1 MSTPETSI
9 FKDPNVAEHL
19 AHLYDKYVVA
29 PSNKTLNNI
38 LFVVNHITLHYI
50 DCLKKELGINN
61 SLGNLAYTYKII

>member
-19 AHLYDKYVVA
+19 AHLYDKYVVV

-38 LFVVNHITLHYI
+38 LFVCKSHYITLHR
-50 DCLKKELGINN
+50 LLEKGIR
-61 SLGNLAYTYKII
+61 Y

>member
-19 AHLYDKYVVA
+19 AHLYDKYVVV

-38 LFVVNHITLHYI
+38 FFVCKSHYI
-50 DCLKKELGINN
+50 
-61 SLGNLAYTYKII
+61 T